1 MTDPTDPTDPTEP
14 KKPPA
19 TDQALEEEKQ
29 KTDYYSKQL
38 IFLERQLAVRKKI
51 KDDDAGTLKRQI
63 EILEIEQDINE
74 VKSKIG
80 ILNEEQTIEA
90 EKKYKQAKKIL
101 ELESD
106 LSSELSNQAKT
117 MLGINGNASSLFGK
131 MVQISGES
139 GNISAAFADA
149 AKEIAK
155 SLTFSRL
162 LASAVD
168 GIVGQTK
175 KLFTDMDQAFSQFEK
190 TAGGVDAFKG
200 RIVELRDSNVEYAL
214 SIQEASAAFSDLKV
228 GFAGFA
234 GVSIDT
240 QNALANTT
248 AQMAKLGVSSSET
261 IKIQSMLVKGFQMT
275 GQQAGDMQNQL
286 MATAKSMNLP
296 MQQVVKDFAN
306 ASSNMKA
313 HGANMQKVF
322 LDLQNQSKNTGIE
335 FSKLQSITGKF
346 DTFEGAADAAG
357 NLNAILGGD
366 YLNSIQLLNAD
377 EGERVRLMQD
387 ALKMSGKSFEA
398 MSKQERMAT
407 ANALGLEDATELQK
421 LMNNETE
428 AGTVEI
434 LNKAQAEKEMAQSI
448 KDVTTMQDKL
458 TAIMAQF
465 AVILTPVLDGIKSFL
480 TLIGK
485 LMSDNPI
492 IAKSIMI
499 VVGALTGL
507 YIIGNVVKGFA
518 DFKDTLVTGYNAIK
532 DFIKGII
539 QKLPF
544 MKTEQKAIEGIA
556 DAQKQLN
563 EEGKNSKGAEKMG
576 DTIKSIGEAAK
587 NSWKEILAF
596 GAAIL
601 MIGAGIAL
609 AALGLAE
616 LVKAFQGLTGP
627 EILGAL
633 GALLIVLGAFI
644 VIIALLGII
653 MLAGPGAAAVAGMLA
668 LGAAFLMIGAGIAI
682 AALGLSQ
689 LVKSFAGLGDAAM
702 PAAIAVAALSV
713 SMYLITSALAAA
725 IPVTAIA
732 GAAFAAAA
740 PGMLA
745 FGASIALIGLGVA
758 VAAVGIGFLAKSIG
772 DMFEKI
778 NKSNPETISGAFAAI
793 FDSLSLT
800 NIAKFAAFADQA
812 DELTNSLNKLAL
824 SLSVVGVGLKTVS
837 GFNAL
842 FSPGSVASPS
852 VTATP
857 GTATNAAAATNNTS
871 SSNIVP
877 VAIYIDSKK
886 VGEILDPRYKKMI
899 DDKLNNIGSRTVPI

>member
-1 MTDPTDPTDPTEP
+1 MPEPTDPTDP

-19 TDQALEEEKQ
+19 TDPALKQEEQ

-38 IFLERQLAVRKKI
+38 IFLEKQLAIKKRI
-51 KDDDAGTLKRQI
+51 EDADTGTLKRQI
-63 EILEIEQDINE
+63 EILEIERDINDL
-74 VKSKIG
+74 KNKTG
-80 ILNEEQTIEA
+80 ILNEEQAKEA
-90 EKKYKQAKKIL
+90 EEKIKIILKIKNL
-101 ELESD
+101 END
-106 LSSELSNQAKT
+106 LSNELSNQAKT
-117 MLGINGNASSLFGK
+117 MLGINNTGSSLLGNMVNIGK
-131 MVQISGES
+131 EG
-139 GNISAAFADA
+139 GNLSLAFADA
-149 AKEIAK
+149 AKNIAK
-155 SLTFSRL
+155 SLTYSNL
-162 LASAVD
+162 LAAAVD
-168 GIVGQTK
+168 KVVANTK
-175 KLFTDMDQAFSQFEK
+175 QLFFDMDKSFSEFEK
-190 TAGGVDAFKG
+190 KAGGVDAFKG
-200 RIVELRDSNVEYAL
+200 RINDLRKSNVEYGVSL
-214 SIQEASAAFSDLKV
+214 QDASQAFVDLKTQ
-228 GFAGFA
+228 FAGFA
-234 GVSIDT
+234 GVSVET
-240 QNALANTT
+240 QNALADTT
-248 AQMAKLGVSSSET
+248 AKMEKLGVSSSET

-275 GQQAGDMQNQL
+275 GQQAGDMQDQL
-286 MATAKSMNLP
+286 LATAKSMGLP
-296 MQQVVKDFAN
+296 MQQVVKEFAN
-306 ASSNMKA
+306 AAPNMKA

-322 LDLQNQSKNTGIE
+322 LDLQNQAKNTGIE

-428 AGTVEI
+428 AGTVEA
-434 LNKAQAEKEMAQSI
+434 LNKAEAEKELAKSAQNLG
-448 KDVTTMQDKL
+448 TMQEKL
-458 TAIMAQF
+458 NNIMSQF
-465 AVILTPVLDGIKSFL
+465 AVALIPVLD
-480 TLIGK
+480 
-485 LMSDNPI
+485 
-492 IAKSIMI
+492 
-499 VVGALTGL
+499 
-507 YIIGNVVKGFA
+507 
-518 DFKDTLVTGYNAIK
+518 AIK
-532 DFIKGII
+532 PVLTEIA
-539 QKLPF
+539 QF
-544 MKTEQKAIEGIA
+544 MSQNPRLIEGIA
-556 DAQKQLN
+556 KIVLGLGALHVAFTSVMAFRAMKTAITEAGGVIPAYIKSLTQKTAAEQVAATTSKTAADAQK
-563 EEGKNSKGAEKMG
+563 EAAKGDGGKKLA

-601 MIGAGIAL
+601 MIGGGIAL

-668 LGAAFLMIGAGIAI
+668 LGAAFLMIGAGVAI
-682 AALGLSQ
+682 AALGLAQ
-689 LVKSFAGLGDAAM
+689 LVKSFSGLGNAAA
-702 PAAIAVAALSV
+702 PAALAVAALSLSFV
-713 SMYLITSALAAA
+713 GLAFALV
-725 IPVTAIA
+725 PLVPLLTA
-732 GAAFAAAA
+732 GAV
-740 PGMLA
+740 GLLA
-745 FGASIALIGLGVA
+745 FGVA
-758 VAAVGIGFLAKSIG
+758 MLLVGAGVGIAAAGVGYMTKGIG

-778 NKSNPETISGAFAAI
+778 NKSNPETISAAFAAI

-857 GTATNAAAATNNTS
+857 GTATSAAAATNNTS

>member
-1 MTDPTDPTDPTEP
+1 MSEDEAAD
-14 KKPPA
+14 
-19 TDQALEEEKQ
+19 LEEK
-29 KTDYYSKQL
+29 Y
-38 IFLERQLAVRKKI
+38 LAK
-51 KDDDAGTLKRQI
+51 
-63 EILEIEQDINE
+63 
-74 VKSKIG
+74 
-80 ILNEEQTIEA
+80 
-90 EKKYKQAKKIL
+90 KKIL
-101 ELESD
+101 ELEKSGSD
-106 LSSELSNQAKT
+106 ELTGQFKKLTGITGESNN
-117 MLGINGNASSLFGK
+117 LLGK
-131 MVQISGES
+131 MILIGKEGGS
-139 GNISAAFADA
+139 ISAALGDSF
-149 AKEIAK
+149 KQMSK
-155 SLTFSRL
+155 LLTPTNL
-162 LASAVD
+162 LIGALNVVVS
-168 GIVGQTK
+168 QTSQ
-175 KLFTDMDQAFSQFEK
+175 LFTQMDQTFASFEK
-190 TAGGVDAFKG
+190 NAGGVDAFKG
-200 RIVELRDSNVEYAL
+200 RIEDLRRSNVEYAL
-214 SIQEASAAFSDLKV
+214 SIEQAGAAFSDLKV
-228 GFAGFA
+228 NFAGFA
-234 GVSIDT
+234 SVSIDT

-248 AQMAKLGVSSSET
+248 AKMEKLGVSSSET
-261 IKIQSMLVKGFQMT
+261 IKIQNMLVKGFQMT
-275 GQQAGDMQNQL
+275 GQQAGDMQDQL
-286 MATAKSMNLP
+286 LATAKSMNLP
-296 MQQVVKDFAN
+296 MQQVVKEFAN
-306 ASSNMKA
+306 AAPNMKA

-322 LDLQNQSKNTGIE
+322 LDLQNQAKNTGIE

-448 KDVTTMQDKL
+448 KDVTTLQEKL

-465 AVILTPVLDGIKSFL
+465 SVVLTPILDLLKDILTPIAKW
-480 TLIGK
+480 
-485 LMSDNPI
+485 MSEHPLFAKI
-492 IAKSIMI
+492 IAATTLAIGGL
-499 VVGALTGL
+499 VAGFYALRGAFNLFQ
-507 YIIGNVVKGFA
+507 GF
-518 DFKDTLVTGYNAIK
+518 
-532 DFIKGII
+532 
-539 QKLPF
+539 
-544 MKTEQKAIEGIA
+544 KAFREGMA
-556 DAQKQLN
+556 DAGGGITGFLKQLWAKITGTKVATKVN
-563 EEGKNSKGAEKMG
+563 EELVDSEKELSKSGDGGKKMG

-596 GAAIL
+596 GAAML
-601 MIGAGIAL
+601 MIGAGIGL

-633 GALLIVLGAFI
+633 GALIVVMGGF
-644 VIIALLGII
+644 AL
-653 MLAGPGAAAVAGMLA
+653 MLYILTGAALPAALPMLA

-812 DELTNSLNKLAL
+812 DELTNSLTKLAL

-857 GTATNAAAATNNTS
+857 GTATSAAAATNNTS